1 MDCSEKYK
9 LQTNRSESRRADM
22 SQNKIR
28 VTVWNEYIH
37 ERELP
42 EIARVYPNGI
52 HETIGAFLSKE
63 EDVFVRYATLD
74 MPEQGVSE
82 EVLSDTDVLI
92 WWGHAAHEQLTDE
105 NARRVAE
112 HVQRGM
118 GFIALHS
125 AHFCKPLRMLLGT
138 TMTLKWKHGDKE
150 KLFTVSPF
158 HPIAE
163 GIPEAFELEQEELYG
178 EYFDIPKPDDVIFEG
193 WFAGGAVF
201 RSGVTFARG
210 NGKIFYFQPGHEEYP
225 VYYNPIIQKI
235 IVNAVRWA
243 RPTCRLKTD
252 RDNMEV
258 TI

>member
-1 MDCSEKYK
+1 
-9 LQTNRSESRRADM
+9 M
-22 SQNKIR
+22 SHNKIR

-42 EIARVYPNGI
+42 EIASVYPDGI
-52 HETIGAFLSKE
+52 HTVIGDFLSKE
-63 EDVFVRYATLD
+63 EDICVRYATLD
-74 MPEQGVSE
+74 MPQQGVPE
-82 EVLSDTDVLI
+82 KLLSDTDVLI

-105 NARRVAE
+105 NAGRVAA

-118 GFIALHS
+118 GFIPLHS

-138 TMTLKWKHGDKE
+138 TMTLKWKHGDHE
-150 KLFTVSPF
+150 KLYTVSPF

-163 GIPEAFELEQEELYG
+163 GIPECFELEQEELYG
-178 EYFDIPKPDDVIFEG
+178 EYFDIPRPDDVVFEG

-201 RSGVTFARG
+201 RSGVTFTRG

-225 VYYNPIIQKI
+225 VYYNPLIQKI

-243 RPTCRLKTD
+243 RPVCRLSAS

-258 TI
+258 II

>member
-1 MDCSEKYK
+1 MGY
-9 LQTNRSESRRADM
+9 Q
-22 SQNKIR
+22 KIR

-37 ERELP
+37 EREYP
-42 EIARVYPNGI
+42 EIARVYPEGI
-52 HETIGAFLSKE
+52 HGAIGDFLRKE
-63 EDVFVRYATLD
+63 EDICVRLVTLD

-105 NARRVAE
+105 NAERVAA

-118 GFIALHS
+118 GFIPLHS

-138 TMTLKWKHGDKE
+138 TMTLKWKHGDHE
-150 KLFTVSPF
+150 KLYTVSPF

-163 GIPEAFELEQEELYG
+163 GIPECFELEQEELYG
-178 EYFDIPKPDDVIFEG
+178 EYFDIPKSDDIVFEG

-201 RSGVTFARG
+201 RSGVTFTRG

-225 VYYNPIIQKI
+225 VYYEPVIQKI

-243 RPTCRLKTD
+243 RPVCRLTES
-252 RDNMEV
+252 RDNTEV
-258 TI
+258 KI

>member
-1 MDCSEKYK
+1 
-9 LQTNRSESRRADM
+9 M

-52 HETIGAFLSKE
+52 HEAIGAFLSKE